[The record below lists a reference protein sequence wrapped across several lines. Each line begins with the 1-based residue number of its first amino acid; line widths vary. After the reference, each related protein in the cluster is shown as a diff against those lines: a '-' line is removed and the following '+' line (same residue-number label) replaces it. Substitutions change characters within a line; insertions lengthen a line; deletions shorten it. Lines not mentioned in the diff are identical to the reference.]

1 MEVILLEEIQEIA
14 YSFDRF
20 SRDGGSKSSSSNS
33 DSNSN
38 SSNNSRTNSSSSSNS
53 KIYSNSSSSS
63 SSPFLPTQRSPVR
76 YTVLDL
82 YRTELN

>member
-38 SSNNSRTNSSSSSNS
+38 SSNNSKTSSSSSSNS
-53 KIYSNSSSSS
+53 KIYSNSSS